1 MLVLLALAAVIFMAA
16 SLVLILLGAATLAA
30 THIAFAAGIMPLI
43 FGAMM
48 HFVPVLTR
56 GRAAV
61 NPLRWLPLGLS
72 VAGMLAVSAFLIPGF
87 FEIGIHLGA
96 CLAFIGAL
104 VMAAWIVRRGRA
116 TLGAPHPCLYWYL
129 AAVLCL
135 ALALAA
141 ALGGLLWP
149 AQRAALRIFHLHLN
163 TLGFVGLTAIG
174 TLTVLLP
181 TAAARPDATA
191 APRLRSD
198 LALTVFGVMLL
209 AAGAAWC
216 APVAYAGL
224 LLLLLA
230 VVSLGTNWAA
240 QFWREISRRDGA
252 APSLA
257 LALFGF
263 AALLF
268 IGAGHVHG
276 PLAGSDAIFGFVLAF
291 LLPLVTGAVSQLLP
305 LWLRPGLQQA
315 WQQQARVTL
324 TRYGALRA
332 LAFVAAGLMVALG
345 VRPGAWLAAVAL
357 LVFVVQLVS
366 VLGSSR
372 AETA

>member
-1 MLVLLALAAVIFMAA
+1 MLVLLALAALLFMAGSVA
-16 SLVLILLGAATLAA
+16 LVLMGQATPAAA
-30 THIAFAAGIMPLI
+30 HIAFAAGIMPLI

-56 GRAAV
+56 SRAAV
-61 NPLRWLPLGLS
+61 APLRWLPLGMS
-72 VAGMLAVSAFLIPGF
+72 VAGMLAASAFVVPGF
-87 FEIGIHLGA
+87 FEIGIHVGA
-96 CLAFIGAL
+96 CLAFVGAL
-104 VMAAWIVRRGRA
+104 ILAVWIVRRARA

-141 ALGGLLWP
+141 TLAGLLWP
-149 AQRAALRIFHLHLN
+149 AQRVALRIFHLHLN
-163 TLGFVGLTAIG
+163 TLGFIGLTAIG

-181 TAAARPDATA
+181 TAAARPDASA

-198 LALTVFGVMLL
+198 LALTVLGVLML
-209 AAGAAWC
+209 AAGSAWFV
-216 APVAYAGL
+216 PVAYSGM

-230 VVSLGTNWAA
+230 VVSLGTTWAA

-268 IGAGHVHG
+268 IGAGHVRG
-276 PLAGSDAIFGFVLAF
+276 PLAGRDAIFGFVLAF
-291 LLPLVTGAVSQLLP
+291 LLPLVTGAVGQLLP
-305 LWLRPGLQQA
+305 LWLKPGLQQA
-315 WQQQARVTL
+315 WQQQARTTL

-332 LAFVAAGLMVALG
+332 LAFVISGLLVAFGLRQAAL
-345 VRPGAWLAAVAL
+345 LAAVAL
-357 LVFVVQLVS
+357 VLFMVQLAM
-366 VLGSSR
+366 VLKK
-372 AETA
+372 

>member
-16 SLVLILLGAATLAA
+16 SVALILFGEATPAAA
-30 THIAFAAGIMPLI
+30 HIAFAAGIMPLI

-56 GRAAV
+56 SRAALA
-61 NPLRWLPLGLS
+61 PLRWLPLGVSL
-72 VAGMLAVSAFLIPGF
+72 AGMLAASAFLLPGF
-87 FEIGIHLGA
+87 FTIGIHLA
-96 CLAFIGAL
+96 VCLVFIGAL
-104 VMAAWIVRRGRA
+104 AMAIWIVRRGRA
-116 TLGAPHPCLYWYL
+116 TLGVPHPCLYWYL

-135 ALALAA
+135 ALAMMA
-141 ALGGLLWP
+141 ALGSLLWP
-149 AQRAALRIFHLHLN
+149 EQRAALRLFHLHLN
-163 TLGFVGLTAIG
+163 TLGFIGLTAIG

-181 TAAARPDATA
+181 TAAARPDASA

-198 LALTVFGVMLL
+198 LVLTVLGVLMI
-209 AAGAAWC
+209 AVGSAWFV
-216 APVAYAGL
+216 PIAYSGM

-230 VVSLGTNWAA
+230 VVSLGTTWVA

-268 IGAGHVHG
+268 VGAGHVRG
-276 PLAGSDAIFGFVLAF
+276 PLAGREAIFGFVLAF

-315 WQQQARVTL
+315 WHQQARNTL

-332 LAFVAAGLMVALG
+332 LAFVAAGLMVAFG
-345 VRPGAWLAAVAL
+345 IRQAAVLAALAL
-357 LVFVVQLVS
+357 AVFVGQMVS
-366 VLGSSR
+366 VLKK
-372 AETA
+372 